1 MADPSLL
8 INLEKIEHNARHIV
22 SLCAAQ
28 GINVVGV
35 TKVTCGDPQVARA
48 MLSGGV
54 AAIGESRMVNIAR
67 LQSAGVKAKYQLL
80 RIPSLSRAKQIVA
93 CVDSSLNSELAVVS
107 ALSAAAETQGTRH
120 RIIVMVDL
128 GDLREG
134 VWPDQLLSF
143 VDRCGQLRG
152 VIVQGIGTN
161 LSCLSGVVPTSA
173 SLQQLVACAE
183 QVESLLGYPLEVIS
197 GGASNLLPLI
207 AAGDVPA
214 RINHVRVGE
223 AILLGRETIR
233 RTALPD
239 TFQDAFT
246 LRAEVIEV
254 KRKPSMPVGELS
266 EDAFGH
272 HPRFTDRGDIDR
284 AIVNI
289 GRADI
294 DTDNVQSED
303 SRFTIIGA
311 SSDHLLLDVTAAGG
325 TVRVGDSLQ
334 FRLGYSALL
343 AAMLSPYVEKRYS
356 GS

>member
-8 INLEKIEHNARHIV
+8 IDLEKIEHNTRHIV
-22 SLCAAQ
+22 SLCAAR
-28 GINVVGV
+28 GITVVGV
-35 TKVTCGDPQVARA
+35 TKVTCGDPQVASA
-48 MLSGGV
+48 MLRGGV
-54 AAIGESRMVNIAR
+54 VAIGESRMANIAR
-67 LQSAGVKAKYQLL
+67 LQTAGVKAEYQLL
-80 RIPSLSRAKQIVA
+80 RIPSLSRAKQIVE
-93 CVDSSLNSELAVVS
+93 CVDVSLNSELAVVA
-107 ALSAAAETQGTRH
+107 ALSEAAEEQGKRH

-134 VWPDQLLSF
+134 VWPDQLMSF
-143 VDRCGQLRG
+143 VDRCRELRG
-152 VIVQGIGTN
+152 VRVQGIGTN
-161 LSCLSGVVPTSA
+161 LSCLSGVVPTRA
-173 SLQQLVACAE
+173 SLQQLVEYAE
-183 QVESLLGYPLEVIS
+183 QVESLLGYSLEMIS

-214 RINHVRVGE
+214 RINNVRIGE
-223 AILLGRETIR
+223 AILLGRETIH
-233 RTALPD
+233 RTPLSN
-239 TFQDAFT
+239 TFQDAFS

-272 HPRFTDRGDIDR
+272 HPRFDDRGEIDR

-303 SRFTIIGA
+303 SRFTVIGA
-311 SSDHLLLDVTAAGG
+311 SSDHLLLDVSAAGG
-325 TVRVGDSLQ
+325 TVRVGDSLR

-343 AAMLSPYVEKRYS
+343 AAMLSPYVEKCYPGR
-356 GS
+356 

>member
-8 INLEKIEHNARHIV
+8 IDLEKIEHNARHIV

-28 GINVVGV
+28 DITVVGV
-35 TKVTCGDPQVARA
+35 TKATCGDPRVARA
-48 MLSGGV
+48 MLRGGV
-54 AAIGESRMVNIAR
+54 VAIGESRIVNIAR
-67 LQSAGVKAKYQLL
+67 LQSAGIKAVYQLL
-80 RIPSLSRAKQIVA
+80 RTPSLSRVEQIVD
-93 CVDSSLNSELAVVS
+93 CVDVSLNSELEVVA
-107 ALSAAAETQGTRH
+107 ALSAAAEKRGKRH
-120 RIIVMVDL
+120 SIIVMVDL

-143 VDRCGQLRG
+143 VDRCGQLKG
-152 VIVQGIGTN
+152 VRVQGIGTN

-173 SLQQLVACAE
+173 LLQQLVGCAE
-183 QVESLLGYPLEVIS
+183 QIESLLGCPLEVIS
-197 GGASNLLPLI
+197 GGASNLLPMI
-207 AAGDVPA
+207 AAGDVPP
-214 RINHVRVGE
+214 RINNVRVGE
-223 AILLGRETIR
+223 AILLGRETIH
-233 RTALPD
+233 RTALPN

-254 KRKPSMPVGELS
+254 KRKPSIPVGELG

-272 HPRFTDRGDIDR
+272 HPPFADRGDIER

-294 DTDNVQSED
+294 DTDNVQVAD
-303 SRFTIIGA
+303 SRFTVIGA

-325 TVRVGDSLQ
+325 AVRVGDTLQ

-343 AAMLSPYVEKRYS
+343 AAMLSPYVEKCYA